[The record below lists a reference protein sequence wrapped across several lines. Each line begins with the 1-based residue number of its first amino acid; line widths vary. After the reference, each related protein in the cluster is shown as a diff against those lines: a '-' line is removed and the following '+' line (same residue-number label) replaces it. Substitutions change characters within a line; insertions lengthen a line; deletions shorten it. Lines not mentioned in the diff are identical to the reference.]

1 VLIGGKAAPGYAIAK
16 LIIKLVNNVAHVI
29 NGDLQTKDLLRV
41 AFIPDYRVSIME
53 VIAPGTDLSE
63 QISTAG
69 KEASGTGNMKFM
81 MNGAVTIGTLDGANI
96 EIREE
101 VGDENFFLFGLTAQ
115 QVEEARRQYDP
126 QGIIANDP
134 ALHEVMA
141 LLESGH
147 FSQFEPGV
155 FEPIIQAIR
164 SPYDPWMT
172 AADFDGYRAAQ
183 AAAAAAYADTHRWA
197 RMSILNTAH
206 SGRFSSD
213 RTIADYNRDIW
224 KLDPVPPDPIG

>member
-1 VLIGGKAAPGYAIAK
+1 
-16 LIIKLVNNVAHVI
+16 
-29 NGDLQTKDLLRV
+29 
-41 AFIPDYRVSIME
+41 ME

-101 VGDENFFLFGLTAQ
+101 VGDENFFLFGLTAE
-115 QVEEARRQYDP
+115 QVEATRRSYNP
-126 QGIIANDP
+126 EGIIANDP
-134 ALHEVMA
+134 ALQEVMA

-147 FSQFEPGV
+147 FSQFEQGI
-155 FEPIIQAIR
+155 FEPIIQAVR

-172 AADFDGYRAAQ
+172 AADFDGYRQAQLRAAQ
-183 AAAAAAYADTHRWA
+183 AYADPDRWA
-197 RMSILNTAH
+197 RMAILNTAR

-213 RTIADYNRDIW
+213 RTIAEYNRDIW
-224 KLDPVPPDPIG
+224 KLTPVVPNPVG